1 MLFRSRTMEVI
12 NASNA
17 QAVFGHFEFA
27 GFQMYRGHIND
38 HGMDTERFDKF
49 PLVCSGHFHHRS
61 RRGNIVYLGNT
72 YEFTWSD
79 YNDPRG
85 YHLYDTQTNE
95 IEFYENPNR
104 IFHKIYY
111 DDSRT
116 DGGHPDEL
124 DVSNLVGSCVR
135 LIVVKKTDF
144 YKFDRFVDKLYD
156 CNLLELKIIEDF
168 SEFETEA
175 VEDDKINIEDT
186 MSVLSDFVDTVSTDL
201 DKDKIKNLLR
211 TLYVEA
217 QHITV

>member
-1 MLFRSRTMEVI
+1 MEIV
-12 NASNA
+12 NASTA

-27 GFQMYRGHIND
+27 GFQMYRGHTND
-38 HGMDTERFDKF
+38 HGMDTKHFDKF

-61 RRGNIVYLGNT
+61 RIGNIVYLGNT

-85 YHLYDTQTNE
+85 YHLYDTETNE

-111 DDSRT
+111 DDTT
-116 DGGHPDEL
+116 DDLSEFDL
-124 DVSNLVGSCVR
+124 SALVGCCVR
-135 LIVVKKTDF
+135 LVVVKKTDF

-175 VEDDKINIEDT
+175 MGEEEFNVEDT
-186 MSVLSDFVDTVSTDL
+186 MTVLSDFVDTISTDL
-201 DKDKIKNLLR
+201 EKTRIKSILQ

-217 QHITV
+217 QNVTV